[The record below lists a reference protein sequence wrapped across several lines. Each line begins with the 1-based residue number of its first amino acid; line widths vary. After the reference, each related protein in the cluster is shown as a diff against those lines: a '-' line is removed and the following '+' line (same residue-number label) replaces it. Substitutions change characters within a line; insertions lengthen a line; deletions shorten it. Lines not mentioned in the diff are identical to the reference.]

1 MRPHDEVFKIKVE
14 ELLMDKER
22 VKTLLSNHCIDYASG
37 CAVDLSSLRKL
48 DLIAHYDL
56 LYDNFPDRDE
66 DTEGM

>member
-1 MRPHDEVFKIKVE
+1 MRPHDELFKIKVE
-14 ELLMDKER
+14 ELLMDKQR
-22 VKTLLSNHCIDYASG
+22 AKTLLSDNCIDYASG
-37 CAVDLSSLRKL
+37 REVDLSSLRKL